1 MSSSVADSARRRR
14 KDARPQ
20 ELLEAALALFVDK
33 GFAATRAEEVAQAA
47 GVSKGTLYLY
57 FQSKEDLLK
66 AVITHFLS
74 QRIVATLGEIAQHTG
89 ACAPVLRERLADWW
103 IEACDSP
110 ASGVFKL
117 IISEV
122 RNFPEIGRFY
132 EQEVVTPAHTM
143 LAALVRRGIANGEF
157 RPLDAD
163 LVVNSLILPL
173 VMLCVH
179 RHSLSACVDTLHGD
193 AAQFIRHHV
202 NLVVDGLMAPGPDA
216 ASAGAIAGCC
226 APAPSPAASARTT
239 GTSPSSARVAGL
251 PPEPP
256 AP

>member
-1 MSSSVADSARRRR
+1 MSSPAADPARRRR

-66 AVITHFLS
+66 AVISHFVS
-74 QRIVATLGEIAQHTG
+74 QRIAATLGEIAQHTG
-89 ACAPVLRERLADWW
+89 PCGPVLRQGLADWW
-103 IEACDSP
+103 IEAHDSP
-110 ASGVFKL
+110 AAGVFKL

-132 EQEVVTPAHTM
+132 AQEVVEPAHAM
-143 LAALVRRGIANGEF
+143 LAALIRRGIASGEF
-157 RPLDAD
+157 RPLDPD
-163 LVVNSLILPL
+163 LVVHSLILPL

-179 RHSLSACVDTLHGD
+179 RHSLAPCVSPLSAD

-202 NLVVDGLMAPGPDA
+202 NLVVDGLQTGAP
-216 ASAGAIAGCC
+216 
-226 APAPSPAASARTT
+226 
-239 GTSPSSARVAGL
+239 GL
-251 PPEPP
+251 PPQDSVCCGPSTRSLEPP
-256 AP
+256 SP